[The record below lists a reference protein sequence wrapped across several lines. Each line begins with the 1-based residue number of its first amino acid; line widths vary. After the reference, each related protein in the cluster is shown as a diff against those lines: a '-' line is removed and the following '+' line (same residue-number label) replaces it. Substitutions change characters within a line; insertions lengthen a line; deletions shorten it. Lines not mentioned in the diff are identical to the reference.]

1 MVEDLKVRH
10 WVKMAEMAKVF
21 FKIDNVEH
29 EVEDGIPL
37 IDFCDDVDVSLS
49 FGCTEGT
56 CGVCEVTVVEGRE
69 NLSRITDEEKD
80 YLLEEDLEEGMR
92 LGCQVKIRKGNVTLK
107 WKKVK
112 G

>member
-1 MVEDLKVRH
+1 
-10 WVKMAEMAKVF
+10 MAKIF
-21 FKIDNVEH
+21 IKTDNVTH
-29 EVEDGIPL
+29 DVEDGTPL

-56 CGVCEVTVVEGRE
+56 CGVCEVTVLEGRE

-92 LGCQVKIRKGNVTLK
+92 LGCQVKIRKGDVTLK

-112 G
+112 GNS